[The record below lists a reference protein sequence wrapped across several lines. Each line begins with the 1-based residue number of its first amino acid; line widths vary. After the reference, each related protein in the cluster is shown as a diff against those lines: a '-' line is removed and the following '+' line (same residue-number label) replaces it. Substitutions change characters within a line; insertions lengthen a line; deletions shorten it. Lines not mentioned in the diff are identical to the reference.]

1 MTYTSFKI
9 GDITN
14 KVSFNSPC
22 TGIIQKSH
30 PRSNF
35 VRFHYQSKMAG
46 WVFSDYPRL
55 VEQKWKWA
63 ERTCDRIYADK
74 IIILQAMV
82 FGDNEFLVEYVYEKD
97 LINNEKTD
105 EENICK

>member
-35 VRFHYQSKMAG
+35 VRFHYKSKMAE

-63 ERTCDRIYADK
+63 ERTCDKIYADK

>member
-14 KVSFNSPC
+14 KVSFNAPC

-35 VRFHYQSKMAG
+35 VIFHTKSRMAE

-55 VEQKWKWA
+55 VENKW
-63 ERTCDRIYADK
+63 EFSEHGYNRVYADK
-74 IIILQAMV
+74 IIVLQVMV
-82 FGDNEFLVEYVYEKD
+82 FGDNELLIEYVYEKD
-97 LINNEKTD
+97 LNN
-105 EENICK
+105 EENIQK